1 MICAQCG
8 ASYDGDRLE
17 CAKCGKELTS
27 KSGVKAMVI
36 IFWCLML
43 IWALMALQIEIYFQ
57 GEEDFKATANIL
69 WSLRCNEL
77 TSLLIIWGLAR
88 YWLGKPF
95 FPVLLIAFIFYLLTL
110 WWICNAFSIDAED
123 NFSQFY
129 EDAHIMLRAIF
140 AYIAIAFTWFVNRL
154 EFSDATC
161 LSGGKKMLPLPNGG
175 RMVEGKE

>member
-1 MICAQCG
+1 MMCSQCG
-8 ASYDGDRLE
+8 AEYEENRFE

-27 KSGVKAMVI
+27 KSGVRAMIV
-36 IFWCLML
+36 IFWCLL
-43 IWALMALQIEIYFQ
+43 VIWALMALQIEVYCH

-77 TSLLIIWGLAR
+77 TSLVIIWGLGK
-88 YWLGKPF
+88 YWQGKQF

-129 EDAHIMLRAIF
+129 EDAHIMLRAIY

-154 EFSDATC
+154 KFSDADC
-161 LSGGKKMLPLPNGG
+161 LTLGKGLLPLPNGG
-175 RMVEGKE
+175 R